1 MSNRVQRA
9 LARRER
15 MRRSRDQAWLYF
27 AGFAAAAVFGWVLA
41 VSQLTST
48 PRGAWWAL
56 LFYSVIA
63 VASTLIA
70 YRAFGAAKRLSRRLD
85 ESQPLDETHEPDR
98 SAWDE
103 IWRRSS

>member
-1 MSNRVQRA
+1 MSDRVEQA

-15 MRRSRDQAWLYF
+15 MRRSRDHAWLYF
-27 AGFAAAAVFGWVLA
+27 AGFAAAAVFGWV
-41 VSQLTST
+41 VTVTQLTSE

-56 LFYSVIA
+56 LFYVLIA
-63 VASTLIA
+63 LFSTLIA

-85 ESQPLDETHEPDR
+85 ESQPLEETHERHR

-103 IWRRSS
+103 IWGRRS